1 MPGENN
7 LVIFAHHLT
16 GSKLN
21 FFMRW
26 ILLTVVM
33 LSFSM
38 ASLSAQACNYTF
50 NEYDRF
56 LQVTNKQ
63 THARMILNIR
73 NILNVYFTKY
83 GDMYD
88 MRVELS
94 VPDFKFYV
102 IREDDPLV
110 FNLHKDEPIRL
121 YPMGMGSVRNEHP
134 HAVVSA
140 RYRLSRADLERI
152 AFGWPE
158 SFKMHS
164 DEGDWNLA
172 LRPYNTEKLI
182 EAAKCMLD

>member
-1 MPGENN
+1 
-7 LVIFAHHLT
+7 
-16 GSKLN
+16 
-21 FFMRW
+21 MR
-26 ILLTVVM
+26 ILLLALVFIFTGI
-33 LSFSM
+33 
-38 ASLSAQACNYTF
+38 ASGNAQSCKYTF

-102 IREDDPLV
+102 IRENDPLV
-110 FNLHKDEPIRL
+110 FSFKQADPVKLF
-121 YPMGMGSVRNEHP
+121 PMGLGTVRNEQRHV
-134 HAVVSA
+134 VVSA
-140 RYRLSRADLERI
+140 RYRMSRADLERLAYGI
-152 AFGWPE
+152 PE

-164 DEGDWNLA
+164 DEENWNLA
-172 LRPYNTEKLI
+172 LRPYNAEKLI

>member
-1 MPGENN
+1 
-7 LVIFAHHLT
+7 
-16 GSKLN
+16 
-21 FFMRW
+21 MRFVL
-26 ILLTVVM
+26 IVLISLLGY
-33 LSFSM
+33 LSV
-38 ASLSAQACNYTF
+38 ANAQACNYTF
-50 NEYDRF
+50 NQYDRF

-102 IREDDPLV
+102 IRENDPIIFFVKQDDPIKL
-110 FNLHKDEPIRL
+110 F
-121 YPMGMGSVRNEHP
+121 PMGLGSVRNEQR
-134 HAVVSA
+134 HAVVTA
-140 RYRLSRADLERI
+140 RYRLSRTDLERI
-152 AFGWPE
+152 AFGSAE

-164 DEGDWNLA
+164 DEENWNLV
-172 LRPYNTEKLI
+172 LRPYNAVKLA